1 MQITVTGRHFEITE
15 ALRQHVEN
23 KIQKLDRYLEGITD
37 VHVVLSVEK
46 HRHSA
51 EITLQVTN
59 GDSIRSLEET
69 YDMYLAVDTVIEK
82 VEKQIRRQQKRKG
95 ANRKSRMAAKE
106 SDLIAEEGAAQEP
119 LEQQP
124 RVIRSKRFAI
134 KPMSI
139 DEATMQMGLS
149 KDDFLAFLNSETEQM
164 NVMYKRR
171 DGNYGLIEPEFLIK
185 FEIWDLRF
193 EI

>member
-15 ALRQHVEN
+15 ALRQHLEN
-23 KIQKLDRYLEGITD
+23 KIRKLDRYLDGITD

-46 HRHSA
+46 HRHMA
-51 EITLQVTN
+51 EITLQSTN
-59 GDSIRSLEET
+59 GNSIRGLEET
-69 YDMYLAVDTVIEK
+69 HDMYLAVDTVIEN

-95 ANRKSRMAAKE
+95 ANRKSRVVTKE
-106 SDLIAEEGAAQEP
+106 SDLSAEEGAAQEP

-124 RVIRSKRFAI
+124 KVIRSKRFAI

-139 DEATMQMGLS
+139 DEAAMQMGLS
-149 KDDFLAFLNSETEQM
+149 NDDFLAFLNAETEQM

-171 DGNYGLIEPEFLIK
+171 DGNYGLIEPEF
-185 FEIWDLRF
+185 
-193 EI
+193 